1 MTPPLHVYHVHV
13 GHGHVSSRWE
23 PVVEEHFRA
32 LRDAQFEGRVGVG
45 LVGDQEKRTQAIRM
59 LDKLWPD
66 WWILAAAD
74 EGFEQPTID
83 AMHRVAKDADPA
95 TPVLYCHTKG
105 AFQDTPF
112 NRAWR
117 RGMTSDLVG
126 FWQACV
132 MSLNQYDVI
141 GRHWL
146 THEEF
151 PKTITNGNP
160 MFAGNFWWARAG
172 YLAGLPPVQGG
183 EPGMPLNRYKAEDWI
198 GQGNPSPKVLDLH
211 PGWPD
216 YHNED
221 DGGYDSVK
229 GGQRSVAAPGGRG
242 DRGGG

>member
-1 MTPPLHVYHVHV
+1 MTPLHVYHIHV

-23 PVVEEHFRA
+23 PVVEEHFKR
-32 LRDAQFEGRVGVG
+32 LRDSQFEGEVVVG
-45 LVGDQEKRTQAIRM
+45 LVGDPDKRLKAVKLIS
-59 LDKLWPD
+59 DLWPEHEA
-66 WWILAAAD
+66 IHAAD
-74 EGFEQPTID
+74 EGFEQPTIKI
-83 AMHRVAKDADPA
+83 MHERAKHTDPA
-95 TPVLYCHTKG
+95 QPILYCHTKG

-117 RGMTSDLVG
+117 RGMTARLVG
-126 FWQACV
+126 FWPACV
-132 MSLNQYDVI
+132 TALGKYDLI
-141 GRHWL
+141 GSHWL

-172 YLAGLPPVQGG
+172 YLASLPPVEGG
-183 EPGMPLNRYKAEDWI
+183 EPGMPYNRYKAEDWV
-198 GQGNPSPKVLDLH
+198 GQGNPKYLDLH

-229 GGQRSVAAPGGRG
+229 GGQIQ
-242 DRGGG
+242 